1 MTLRLHI
8 DTDGGVDDALALVA
22 LARSGVEI
30 ASVSAVF
37 GNTWVDQAAS
47 NARWVLRLAGCA
59 ADVYVGAE
67 AGLALRPFQHRRP
80 GHGHDGMNGAGGSPR
95 RRLPPLDRPHGVGL
109 IALAARQGVS
119 GLFMGPLTNLAR
131 ASIEDPAA
139 FKDWRPVVMAGAFEV
154 SGLGHAGADFNT
166 WSDPEALQRVLW
178 TGINPRLVPLDVTS
192 QVMIEHDAFR
202 QAAERFQ
209 VPLVQKL
216 WQAVG
221 PYIEQHRDLWGGE
234 GCRPHDAVAAAAA
247 LWPELFTYEPVHIG
261 LDSVRFGRL
270 ERLDAAPNC
279 QLCTAV
285 QAEEVSRRLT
295 SALFGELKAA

>member
-1 MTLRLHI
+1 MALRLHI

-47 NARWVLRLAGCA
+47 NARWVLRLAGCP

-80 GHGHDGMNGAGGSPR
+80 GHGFDGMNGAGGSPR

-109 IALAARQGVS
+109 IALSARQGAS
-119 GLFMGPLTNLAR
+119 GLFLGPLTNLAR

-139 FKDWRPVVMAGAFEV
+139 FHNWRPVVMAGAFDV
-154 SGLGHAGADFNT
+154 DGQGHAGADFNT

-192 QVMIEHDAFR
+192 QVMIELDAFR
-202 QAAERFQ
+202 QAAERSQ
-209 VPLVQKL
+209 MPLVQKL

-221 PYIEQHRDLWGGE
+221 PYIDQHRSLWGGD

-247 LWPELFTYEPVHIG
+247 LWPELFTFAPAHIA
-261 LDSVRFGRL
+261 LDGDRPGRL
-270 ERLDAAPNC
+270 DRLDGAPNAEI
-279 QLCTAV
+279 CTGV
-285 QAEEVSRRLT
+285 QADEVSARLT
-295 SALFGELKAA
+295 AALFG

>member
-1 MTLRLHI
+1 MSLRLHI

-47 NARWVLRLAGCA
+47 NARWVLRLSGCA
-59 ADVYVGAE
+59 ADVFVGAE

-131 ASIEDPAA
+131 ASLEDPAA
-139 FKDWRPVVMAGAFEV
+139 FHDWRPVVMAGAFDV
-154 SGLGHAGADFNT
+154 DGQGHGGADFNT

-178 TGINPRLVPLDVTS
+178 TGVNPRLVPLDVTS
-192 QVMIEHDAFR
+192 KVLIETDAFR
-202 QAAERFQ
+202 RAAENSQ
-209 VPLVQKL
+209 TPLVQKL

-221 PYIEQHRDLWGGE
+221 PYIDQHRALWGGE

-247 LWPELFTYEPVHIG
+247 LWPELFTYEPAHVG
-261 LDSVRFGRL
+261 LDPNRFGRL
-270 ERLDAAPNC
+270 ERIDGAPNAEI
-279 QLCTAV
+279 CTAV
-285 QAEEVSRRLT
+285 QAAEVSRRLAH
-295 SALFGELKAA
+295 ALFG